1 MPTTDQLLRV
11 LLLCLIALAII
22 FIVYGVAGLVARA
35 IE

>member
-11 LLLCLIALAII
+11 LLLCLIALALI

>member
-11 LLLCLIALAII
+11 LLLCLIALAVI